1 MMRAL
6 DLRSAASPEATEHPE
21 LDAELKL
28 ARVRAQVAVVRT
40 LTDHIERFAHV
51 ADLEGLREQVV
62 EEMARLEC
70 RLYEA
75 SMAKRGRPE
84 QSGVFRCS
92 LATDDLPI
100 VSPDGSFALLRGRS
114 DATLPRHASS
124 TPSPERP

>member
-75 SMAKRGRPE
+75 SMAKRGVQNR
-84 QSGVFRCS
+84 
-92 LATDDLPI
+92 A
-100 VSPDGSFALLRGRS
+100 GSS
-114 DATLPRHASS
+114 DAVWRPT
-124 TPSPERP
+124 TCPSFRLTVPSLC